1 MSQPYTKMKGIADRL
16 FAQFGHSINLIDSS
30 KTVIDTYQGL
40 KSSVK
45 NQDTLGS
52 LIQGA
57 DTMVYITSG
66 SVIPDTTHYLD
77 MDGSIWKIIYVDTVR
92 PTDTTIMFTLY
103 VKNGA

>member
-1 MSQPYTKMKGIADRL
+1 MSQFYSRMKGIADRL
-16 FAQFGHSINLIDSS
+16 LTQYGHSINLIDANR
-30 KTVIDTYQGL
+30 VVLDTYQGL

-45 NQDTLGS
+45 AENAVGS
-52 LIQGA
+52 LMEGA

-92 PTDTTIMFTLY
+92 PTDTTIMFTIY